1 MKFGEFVNKN
11 VTPAYKNKAEVEM
24 TEEFK
29 NVIKS
34 VENSTSSN
42 SKFIFVTGSAGTG
55 KSTLIKKIIS
65 IPNKRVIVTAPT
77 GIAS

>member
-1 MKFGEFVNKN
+1 MNHKFSII
-11 VTPAYKNKAEVEM
+11 TPAHKNKAEVEL

-55 KSTLIKKIIS
+55 GPQRKQLDF
-65 IPNKRVIVTAPT
+65 R
-77 GIAS
+77 